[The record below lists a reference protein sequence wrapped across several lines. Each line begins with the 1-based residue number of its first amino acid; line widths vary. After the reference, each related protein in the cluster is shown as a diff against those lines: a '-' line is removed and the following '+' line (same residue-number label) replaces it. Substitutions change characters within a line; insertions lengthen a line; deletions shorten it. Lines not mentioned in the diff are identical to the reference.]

1 MTPRGTWLLAAAA
14 TTALSVTSC
23 ASSSTSAN
31 NATRTFTFTD
41 VSDWTSSDYFTIGT
55 PVTGTSDK
63 FGDRLT
69 APLVISNYN
78 QIIVNPKATVTFDDG
93 TKITCQEEDLRRLPS
108 LIETQTDV
116 DLPCDGVFPED
127 ADDAHIVI
135 VDEYH

>member
-1 MTPRGTWLLAAAA
+1 MTG
-14 TTALSVTSC
+14 C
-23 ASSSTSAN
+23 ASSNTQAES
-31 NATRTFTFTD
+31 ATRIFASTD

-55 PVTGTSDK
+55 PVTGTSDQ

-78 QIIVNPKATVTFDDG
+78 QIIINLKATVTFSDG
-93 TKITCQEEDLRRLPS
+93 TKLTCQEEDPRRLPS
-108 LIETQTDV
+108 LIESQTEV
-116 DLPCDGVFPED
+116 HLPCDGAFPDD